1 MGFVSESSRREERNH
16 HHLIS
21 IEPDDTM
28 KFERAIS
35 EEPREDGNHG
45 PARPVISRFERAN
58 FVIICPI

>member
-35 EEPREDGNHG
+35 VEPTDGRTEITGRRG
-45 PARPVISRFERAN
+45 P
-58 FVIICPI
+58 